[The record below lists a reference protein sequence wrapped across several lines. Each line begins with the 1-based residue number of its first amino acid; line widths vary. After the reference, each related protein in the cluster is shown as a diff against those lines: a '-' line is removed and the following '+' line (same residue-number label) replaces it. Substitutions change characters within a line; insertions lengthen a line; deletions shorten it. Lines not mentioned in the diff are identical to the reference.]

1 MKIGLGLALVAAS
14 ALTGLTGCTT
24 TMRSGP
30 VEVTRFHLGAP
41 LETGTL
47 AVEPMQRGATGR
59 YGTYGSDMG
68 GPGGNMGGP
77 GGNMGGDGRGPDRRG
92 VREPI
97 DTGLEFQ
104 NYAGAVQA
112 EALRHGFSA
121 PATPATS
128 QYLAV
133 VGFNHQLRQGAP
145 RSSGLQIGLGGS
157 TGGGGYGRGYGG
169 GGVGLGGGVSFPIGR
184 PKYRTIVL
192 TDMQVQIRRR
202 SDGTI
207 IWEGRAQTSAD
218 GAAPDAQP
226 NVVARK
232 LAAALF
238 QGFPGESGRT
248 ITVK

>member
-1 MKIGLGLALVAAS
+1 MKIGLGLALMAAS
-14 ALTGLTGCTT
+14 ALTGCAT

-41 LETGTL
+41 LETGTI
-47 AVEPMQRGATGR
+47 AVEPMQRGAVGR
-59 YGTYGSDMG
+59 YGTYGA
-68 GPGGNMGGP
+68 NV
-77 GGNMGGDGRGPDRRG
+77 G
-92 VREPI
+92 VEPSPQNPQTRVPI

-112 EALRHGFSA
+112 EALRHGF
-121 PATPATS
+121 TPATTPGES

-133 VGFNHQLRQGAP
+133 VGYSRQFREGAP
-145 RSSGLQIGLGGS
+145 RSSGVQVGL
-157 TGGGGYGRGYGG
+157 GGGGYGGGYRGG
-169 GGVGLGGGVSFPIGR
+169 GLGLGGGISFPIGR
-184 PKYRTIVL
+184 PKYRTVAL

-202 SDGTI
+202 SDQTI
-207 IWEGRAQTSAD
+207 IWEGRAETSAD
-218 GAAPDAQP
+218 GGARDAQP
-226 NVVARK
+226 DAVARK

>member
-1 MKIGLGLALVAAS
+1 MKFGLGLALMAATAVS
-14 ALTGLTGCTT
+14 GCAT

-59 YGTYGSDMG
+59 YGTYGG
-68 GPGGNMGGP
+68 GGTGTVT
-77 GGNMGGDGRGPDRRG
+77 G

-97 DTGLEFQ
+97 DSGLEFR
-104 NYAGAVQA
+104 NYAGAVQD
-112 EALRHGFSA
+112 EALRHGFTA
-121 PATPATS
+121 PAPGATS
-128 QYLAV
+128 QYIAV
-133 VGFNHQLRQGAP
+133 VGFDRQLREGAP
-145 RSSGLQIGLGGS
+145 RSSGLQVGLGA
-157 TGGGGYGRGYGG
+157 GGGSGGYRG
-169 GGVGLGGGVSFPIGR
+169 GGVGLGGGISFPIGR

-202 SDGTI
+202 SDQTV

-218 GAAPDAQP
+218 DAARDAQP
-226 NVVARK
+226 DAVARK
-232 LAAALF
+232 LAMALF
-238 QGFPGESGRT
+238 QGFPGDSGRT